1 MLQHTFCHIPR
12 VGVKTEA
19 KLWEAGIHT
28 WEHLFAASAPPL
40 RGNTLDLCRRHLEFS
55 QERLEAED
63 AGFFANAMPA
73 SEAWRLFP
81 HFRHNAAYVDI
92 ETTGLAPPHGQITSI
107 ALYDGRE
114 TRCYVQGRNLDD
126 FGHDIRDYALLVT
139 FNGRCFDAPFIER
152 CLGVELPVAHMDL
165 RFALKAAG
173 VTGGLKRVEQSFG
186 LHRGELDGVDGYFA
200 VLLWQEFERSRD
212 ERALETLLA
221 YNIEDVLNLEY
232 LAVRACNLMLERL
245 PFGREQMLD
254 EPLPGLNPMLP
265 DTALINRLRQRY
277 GI

>member
-19 KLWEAGIHT
+19 RLWEAGFHT
-28 WEHLFAASAPPL
+28 WEQLLTAAIPPL
-40 RGNTLDLCRRHLEFS
+40 RGNSLDLCRRHLELS
-55 QERLEAED
+55 QERLEAGD
-63 AGFFANAMPA
+63 AAFFAKALPA

-81 HFRHNAAYVDI
+81 HFRHDAAYVDI
-92 ETTGLAPPHGQITSI
+92 ETTGLAPPHEDITTI
-107 ALYDGRE
+107 ALYDGSE
-114 TRCYVQGRNLDD
+114 TRWYVQGRNLGD
-126 FGHDIRDYALLVT
+126 FGRDIRDYSLLVT
-139 FNGRCFDAPFIER
+139 FNGKCFDAPCIQR
-152 CLGVELPVAHMDL
+152 CLGVELPMAHLDL
-165 RFALKAAG
+165 RFALKAVG
-173 VTGGLKRVEQSFG
+173 FSGGLKKVEQSLG

-200 VLLWQEFERSRD
+200 VLLWQEFERTRD

-265 DTALINRLRQRY
+265 DTALIHRLKQRY
-277 GI
+277 GF